1 MSRSFAQSVA
11 LPCGNCGQSFMAE
24 VWLIV
29 DAAERPELVDRVRA
43 ETIHTLRCARC
54 GTDQPID
61 APLLFHDGHT
71 QTLIFATQEA
81 VGPEQNQDLARQLGQ
96 QLIASIPLAER
107 QPYLTTAQVVAG
119 VAGLH
124 DALAG
129 SVEQTSD
136 ELSQALPA
144 LMAAESPAEVHAAAQ
159 EHPVLRTA
167 EAIDQLHAYVAQLRV
182 DQHSTLADALAQRL
196 DVLAQ
201 GRPAGRSPTEQH
213 PALQIIQ
220 ALLEADSPEQRQ
232 ALLRSQAT
240 TITPEIPTMIA
251 ALADQAQRQQ
261 HDAIARDLRV
271 IRDEVLRSLEQQQQ
285 DQTPEE

>member
-29 DAAERPELVDRVRA
+29 DAAERPELADRIRA
-43 ETIHTLRCARC
+43 ETIHTLRCAHC

-61 APLLFHDGHT
+61 APLLFHDGHA

-81 VGPEQNQDLARQLGQ
+81 ISPEQNQELARQLGQ

-129 SVEQTSD
+129 SAEQTSD

-144 LMAAESPAEVHAAAQ
+144 LMAAESPAAVQAVAH
-159 EHPVLRTA
+159 EHPVLHTA
-167 EAIDQLHAYVAQLRV
+167 EALAQLRAYVAQLRA
-182 DQHSTLADALAQRL
+182 DQHSPLADALAQRV

-201 GRPAGRSPTEQH
+201 GQPAGRPLAEPH
-213 PALQIIQ
+213 PAFAIIQ
-220 ALLEADSPEQRQ
+220 ALLEAESPEQRQ
-232 ALLRSQAT
+232 TLLSSQAT

-271 IRDEVLRSLEQQQQ
+271 IRDEVLRSLEQQQ